1 MCGVTGS
8 WASGVYEYAF
18 NEGIPDQTC
27 QVYEAKNKKCND
39 MNRCMDCQPG
49 EPCVAVKDYKRYKI
63 NEYGEVSGVD
73 KMKAEIFARGPISCF
88 VMVTQ
93 EFLDYTGGIFVMN
106 DKQWMGGHVIE
117 VTGWG
122 KTEDGKE
129 YWIGRNSWGEYW
141 GEDGWFRIQ
150 MYKDNL
156 MIESGCTW
164 GVPIVDF

>member
-1 MCGVTGS
+1 MF
-8 WASGVYEYAF
+8 EYAYKQ
-18 NEGIPDQTC
+18 GIPDQTC
-27 QVYEAKNKKCND
+27 QVYEAKDKECND
-39 MNRCMDCQPG
+39 LNRCMDCPPD
-49 EPCVAVKDYKRYKI
+49 EECHAVKDYKRYKI

-156 MIESGCTW
+156 DIESSCTW
-164 GVPIVDF
+164 GVPIIDF